1 MKKKYE
7 NKHSPPLLAAPSPA
21 SLPSLPQPTVP
32 KKYYPNSETSKDK
45 ILEENKNKS
54 GIYMLRAAR
63 ASSLALRRRWK
74 NLQNGKRY
82 VGSALDFSN
91 RLLFYYSP
99 SKINSALQQGKSYIC
114 SAIIKYG
121 LNNFSLE
128 ILEYCEPDK
137 LLIREKYY
145 IDLGTE
151 YNIIKDP
158 TIPPMSGR
166 EHTNESKKKISD
178 HQKKIDH
185 PGRFNK
191 GDNNIMYGKPKSLG
205 AGMPSQSIE
214 VFDLQEKITTS
225 YVSISTAARALGI
238 SSSVINMY
246 FFNNQ
251 KKPYKGRYTFKK
263 I

>member
-1 MKKKYE
+1 MKK
-7 NKHSPPLLAAPSPA
+7 NKKNLMPILPPAPKASSVPSSPEPP
-21 SLPSLPQPTVP
+21 VP
-32 KKYYPNSETSKDK
+32 EKIYQNSDTCKTQ
-45 ILEENKNKS
+45 ILSDNKNKS
-54 GIYMLRAAR
+54 GIYRF
-63 ASSLALRRRWK
+63 K
-74 NLQNGKRY
+74 NFKNGKRY
-82 VGSALDFSN
+82 VGSAVDLSN

-185 PGRFNK
+185 PGRFKK
-191 GDNNIMYGKPKSLG
+191 GENNIMYGKPKSLG

-238 SSSVINMY
+238 SPSVIDMY

>member
-1 MKKKYE
+1 MKK
-7 NKHSPPLLAAPSPA
+7 NKKNLMPILPPAPKASSVPSSPEPP
-21 SLPSLPQPTVP
+21 VP
-32 KKYYPNSETSKDK
+32 EKIYQNSDTCKTQ
-45 ILEENKNKS
+45 ILSDNKNKS
-54 GIYMLRAAR
+54 GIYRF
-63 ASSLALRRRWK
+63 K
-74 NLQNGKRY
+74 NFKNGKRY
-82 VGSALDFSN
+82 VGSAVDLSN

-158 TIPPMSGR
+158 TLPPMSGR
-166 EHTNESKKKISD
+166 EHTDESKKKISD
-178 HQKKIDH
+178 TAKKSDNS
-185 PGRFNK
+185 GRFK
-191 GDNNIMYGKPKSLG
+191 TGQPKPKPEGSG
-205 AGMPSQSIE
+205 RPSQQIE
-214 VFDLQEKITTS
+214 VTDIKNNQTTI
-225 YVSISTAARALGI
+225 YDSISAAARALGI
-238 SSSVINMY
+238 STSVIDMY

-251 KKPYKGRYTFKK
+251 KKPYKGKYTFNK